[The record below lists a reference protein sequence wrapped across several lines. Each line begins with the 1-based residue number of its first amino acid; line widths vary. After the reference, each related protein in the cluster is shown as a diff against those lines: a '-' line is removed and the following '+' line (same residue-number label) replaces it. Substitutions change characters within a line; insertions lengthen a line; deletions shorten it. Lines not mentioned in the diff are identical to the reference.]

1 MGKFPTSPMGR
12 ARWGVALLEALIG
25 PFTGNKAYAGET
37 DIPESRLGPLGRTA
51 GDQPR
56 GFASRG
62 LGLRS
67 SFSPGDAGG
76 DSNFGWLAYERAT
89 GVFGSEVISARY
101 FDELWIGGDS
111 RDIAFQ
117 LDIEASVG
125 PAFRIFDGFSMK
137 LRPSVRAAHRQGLGL
152 LQTELRFP
160 GLEAGFGIEH
170 DLIDLDWVFHVAPS
184 LAGEWKALESSRDLA
199 GSTIGTSL
207 SWSLWTQIPVRFDL
221 DFTRFVATKSQW
233 EVEEDRHHL
242 CLLFGETESLPTH
255 RTGDPRRPRLIGP
268 RARDYSVQFCVD
280 LGVSR
285 GTRRAEGL
293 SLYSVGLSA
302 ILGQFSLL
310 DSAPAL

>member
-1 MGKFPTSPMGR
+1 M
-12 ARWGVALLEALIG
+12 
-25 PFTGNKAYAGET
+25 
-37 DIPESRLGPLGRTA
+37 
-51 GDQPR
+51 
-56 GFASRG
+56 
-62 LGLRS
+62 
-67 SFSPGDAGG
+67 
-76 DSNFGWLAYERAT
+76 
-89 GVFGSEVISARY
+89 FGSEVISARY

-170 DLIDLDWVFHVAPS
+170 DSIDLDWVFHVAPS

-233 EVEEDRHHL
+233 RWKRIVTTFAS
-242 CLLFGETESLPTH
+242 CLGRPKAF
-255 RTGDPRRPRLIGP
+255 RRIAPVTRGAL
-268 RARDYSVQFCVD
+268 
-280 LGVSR
+280 VSSAH
-285 GTRRAEGL
+285 GLVTTRFNF
-293 SLYSVGLSA
+293 V
-302 ILGQFSLL
+302 
-310 DSAPAL
+310 